1 MSNLTQF
8 NAGGLLK
15 FNKNQ
20 SFTANTSSA
29 QSAAF
34 DSDTVAIIV
43 SAKGN
48 DEILYFTI
56 GANPTATSGDFYYRA
71 FNIANDGYGGGY
83 YIGPIGVTGGEKLAA
98 LTDSSSLSVTI
109 MELKY

>member
-1 MSNLTQF
+1 MSNLSQF
-8 NAGGLLK
+8 TGGLLK

-20 SFTANTSSA
+20 KVTVSSTAV

-43 SAKGN
+43 TGLSSSAGVAYI
-48 DEILYFTI
+48 EI
-56 GANPTATSGDFYYRA
+56 GSNPTATTDSFA
-71 FNIANDGYGGGY
+71 FLTFSDSTSNQNCVP
-83 YIGPIGVTGGEKLAA
+83 IGPIGVEAGHKISCLKSNST
-98 LTDSSSLSVTI
+98 TFHI